1 MFYTF
6 VGILKYDQMIT
17 IPEKYEPLNTE
28 EKITALYEELKSKGY
43 SYSVE
48 LEIAILYKIR
58 KAKLQIFLKDL
69 LKQLPK
75 KAYSPTIIPKS
86 SGKKGVISEQ
96 NVLVSI
102 PTKKIKSYHLDSNDK
117 KVQEK
122 ILKKRA
128 ELEAKRKREE
138 ARPIQKKS
146 YLHFKL
152 KEEVDAFIQEGN
164 VTSIQEA
171 RNLIEHANCMATDTS
186 VYIYLRRQLNEL
198 IERIKLTHFSGAYKK
213 MQRQQD
219 LDKEMLDRGPS
230 AKIMYIPSGGQNK
243 RY

>member
-1 MFYTF
+1 
-6 VGILKYDQMIT
+6 MIT

-28 EKITALYEELKSKGY
+28 EKIIALFEELKSKGCTY
-43 SYSVE
+43 SAE
-48 LEIAILYKIR
+48 LEVAILYKIR
-58 KAKLQIFLKDL
+58 KVKLQIFLKDL

-75 KAYSPTIIPKS
+75 KTYSPNIAPKTS
-86 SGKKGVISEQ
+86 AKKGNISVQ
-96 NVLVSI
+96 NVLVPI
-102 PTKKIKSYHLDSNDK
+102 PTKKVKSYHLDSNDK

-146 YLHFKL
+146 YPHFKL

-198 IERIKLTHFSGAYKK
+198 IERIKLTLFSGAYKK

-243 RY
+243 KY

>member
-1 MFYTF
+1 MKT
-6 VGILKYDQMIT
+6 IL
-17 IPEKYEPLNTE
+17 EKYEPLNTE

-102 PTKKIKSYHLDSNDK
+102 PTKKINSYHLDSNNK
-117 KVQEK
+117 KEQKK
-122 ILKKRA
+122 ILEKRA
-128 ELEAKRKREE
+128 KQEAQAKLEELHYA
-138 ARPIQKKS
+138 QKIS
-146 YLHFKL
+146 YPRLSSKD
-152 KEEVDAFIQEGN
+152 EVDTYINEGHIS
-164 VTSIQEA
+164 SIHDA
-171 RNLIEHANCMATDTS
+171 RNFLENINRITEDRDVHIHLRRRLNDLIE
-186 VYIYLRRQLNEL
+186 E
-198 IERIKLTHFSGAYKK
+198 IKMQHFSGTYQKI
-213 MQRQQD
+213 QRQQD
-219 LDKEMLDRGPS
+219 FDKEMESRGPS